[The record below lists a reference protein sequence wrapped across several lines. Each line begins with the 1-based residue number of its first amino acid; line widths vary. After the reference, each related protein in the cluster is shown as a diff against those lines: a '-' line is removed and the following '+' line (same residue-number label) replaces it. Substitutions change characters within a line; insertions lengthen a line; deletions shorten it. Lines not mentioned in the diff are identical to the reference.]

1 MGGPFVD
8 VDAFHLAGQ
17 RAFLGDAL
25 EEGGGVAQAEA
36 AGHDVEDD
44 VAILAGM
51 DGGGEFVGRAGAVG
65 AGTGRI
71 AAGVGRIAGGVHQGP
86 DHRGLLG
93 DIEVLAETGA
103 LALAQRDADVGSG
116 LDAGVERGL
125 RVADG
130 NRRTVAVALQGD
142 QAASGFDGE
151 VGGGAIGVRAVLA
164 VGGDGCVDQAG
175 ELVLEVLVAE
185 IVSGH
190 EAGVGGLDQHIGG
203 AEQGE
208 KVIALGRRIGVDYDA
223 ALAEADMGPVE
234 RAAGVGVGEG
244 RQSAGGGA
252 VGRLD
257 LDHLRAQVG
266 EDAPG
271 HFGPRGGDV
280 DDSDAI
286 EQRGREVLV
295 CFGHASAPSVG
306 RGFGRC

>member
-1 MGGPFVD
+1 M
-8 VDAFHLAGQ
+8 
-17 RAFLGDAL
+17 
-25 EEGGGVAQAEA
+25 AQAEA

-44 VAILAGM
+44 VAVLAGM
-51 DGGGEFVGRAGAVG
+51 DGGGEFVGLAGPIGAGA
-65 AGTGRI
+65 GRV

-86 DHRGLLG
+86 DHRGLLR
-93 DIEVLAETGA
+93 DVEVLAQPGA
-103 LALAQRDADVGSG
+103 LALAQGDADVGGG
-116 LDAGVERGL
+116 LDAGVERRL

-130 NRRTVAVALQGD
+130 NRRAVAVALQGD
-142 QAASGFDGE
+142 QAARSLDGE
-151 VGGGAIGVRAVLA
+151 VGSGAIRVRAVLA

-185 IVSGH
+185 VVSGH
-190 EAGVGGLDQHIGG
+190 EAGVGGLDQHVGG

-208 KVIALGRRIGVDYDA
+208 EVVALGRRIGVDYDA

-234 RAAGVGVGEG
+234 RAVGVGVGEG
-244 RQSAGGGA
+244 RQSTSGSA

-257 LDHLRAQVG
+257 LDHFGTQVG

-306 RGFGRC
+306 RGLGRC